1 MAASGVH
8 PPEAPIVRIG
18 GGTVVNNL
26 QYLTEKD
33 FEYFRNKQKDG
44 DPVRIIYLDPETLD
58 KISFDDIDRMEKE
71 ARDKNGEQPTAEEME
86 QWLKDRGAVMDAKK
100 AEEKAKAEK
109 QAAQKVEQEKAAG
122 KKTDKQKGTGTTA
135 DASKRILDIIK
146 EGKLSAGQ
154 INIIVQAIKDG
165 FTADELEYLYSLT
178 MDSEQMTREY
188 ERIRKEKTDGK
199 G

>member
-100 AEEKAKAEK
+100 AKAEREKADG
-109 QAAQKVEQEKAAG
+109 Q
-122 KKTDKQKGTGTTA
+122 KTDGQKSAGTPT

-154 INIIVQAIKDG
+154 INIIVQAIQNS
-165 FTADELEYLYSLT
+165 FTSDELEYLYSLT

-188 ERIRKEKTDGK
+188 ERIRKEKIDGK

>member
-71 ARDKNGEQPTAEEME
+71 DGE
-86 QWLKDRGAVMDAKK
+86 R
-100 AEEKAKAEK
+100 
-109 QAAQKVEQEKAAG
+109 
-122 KKTDKQKGTGTTA
+122 
-135 DASKRILDIIK
+135 
-146 EGKLSAGQ
+146 
-154 INIIVQAIKDG
+154 
-165 FTADELEYLYSLT
+165 
-178 MDSEQMTREY
+178 
-188 ERIRKEKTDGK
+188 GK
-199 G
+199 GQERRTANGGGDGTVAERSWSRHGCEKSGGESKSGKAGCTEG

>member
-1 MAASGVH
+1 M
-8 PPEAPIVRIG
+8 
-18 GGTVVNNL
+18 NNL

-33 FEYFRNKQKDG
+33 LEYFRNKQKEG
-44 DPVRIIYLDPETLD
+44 EPVRIIYLDPETLD

-71 ARDKNGEQPTAEEME
+71 ARAKTGEQPT
-86 QWLKDRGAVMDAKK
+86 

-109 QAAQKVEQEKAAG
+109 QAAEKAEQEKTVGWKTINLKDAG
-122 KKTDKQKGTGTTA
+122 TPA
-135 DASKRILDIIK
+135 DVSKHILDIIK

-154 INIIVQAIKDG
+154 INIIVQAIQDG

-188 ERIRKEKTDGK
+188 ERIREEKTDDK

>member
-1 MAASGVH
+1 M
-8 PPEAPIVRIG
+8 
-18 GGTVVNNL
+18 NNL

-100 AEEKAKAEK
+100 AEEKLKAEK
-109 QAAQKVEQEKAAG
+109 QAAAKAEREKADG
-122 KKTDKQKGTGTTA
+122 QKTDGQKSAGTPT

-154 INIIVQAIKDG
+154 INIIVQAIQNS
-165 FTADELEYLYSLT
+165 FTSDELEYLYSLT

-188 ERIRKEKTDGK
+188 ERIRKQKIDGK

>member
-1 MAASGVH
+1 M
-8 PPEAPIVRIG
+8 
-18 GGTVVNNL
+18 NNL

-71 ARDKNGEQPTAEEME
+71 ARSKTGEQPTAEEME
-86 QWLKDRGAVMDAKK
+86 RWLKDRGAVMDAKK